1 MPKDLKKNC
10 LLTKIGPYTLKD
22 SIACEKNFIWAVK
35 KIQIRKKKEIFDT
48 QIRSDRMKLFH

>member
-35 KIQIRKKKEIFDT
+35 KIQILRKKK
-48 QIRSDRMKLFH
+48 